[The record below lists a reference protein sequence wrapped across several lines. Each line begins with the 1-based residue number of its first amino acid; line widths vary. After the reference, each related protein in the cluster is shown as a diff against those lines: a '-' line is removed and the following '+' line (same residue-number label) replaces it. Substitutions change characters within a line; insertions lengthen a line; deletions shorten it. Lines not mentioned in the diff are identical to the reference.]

1 MEYVDLHSSMW
12 SSKHLDQ
19 FSDAHNDLGLCVE
32 EMMKTINFDEESD
45 ITIINF
51 DEDSDITT
59 INFDEDSDITAHST
73 SSRNQAM
80 TF

>member
-1 MEYVDLHSSMW
+1 MEYVDLHSSMS

-19 FSDAHNDLGLCVE
+19 FSDAHNDLGLCLE
-32 EMMKTINFDEESD
+32 EMMKT
-45 ITIINF
+45 INF

-59 INFDEDSDITAHST
+59 INFDEDSDNTAHST
-73 SSRNQAM
+73 SSRNQTM

>member
-12 SSKHLDQ
+12 SSKHLEQ
-19 FSDAHNDLGLCVE
+19 FSDAHNDLGLC
-32 EMMKTINFDEESD
+32 EMMKT
-45 ITIINF
+45 INF

-73 SSRNQAM
+73 SSRNQTM